1 MHERVYHSQ
10 LIPHGKIG
18 KLGSPPLPKIN
29 KLIFNLFKMEHF
41 KVYESQTRLTPYAD
55 SLNQLVGEG
64 GSFRPTSRRNYR
76 DAEKSVSLIAS
87 LAPDKDGK
95 VATAIVVVAEEI
107 SNMLR
112 SKQIKLEQLG
122 AFPISEFD
130 TGSGD
135 PMLLLTYPQDGSN
148 SNIPTVTVTKDSL
161 KAKALPKRQETF
173 DWNAVMSY

>member
-41 KVYESQTRLTPYAD
+41 KVYESQTKLTPYAD

-64 GSFRPTSRRNYR
+64 GSFRPASRRNFLS
-76 DAEKSVSLIAS
+76 DKSVALVAS

-130 TGSGD
+130 TGSSD

-148 SNIPTVTVTKDSL
+148 SNVPAVVVTKDSL
-161 KAKALPKRQETF
+161 KAKSVPKRQETF
-173 DWNAVMSY
+173 DWKSVMSY